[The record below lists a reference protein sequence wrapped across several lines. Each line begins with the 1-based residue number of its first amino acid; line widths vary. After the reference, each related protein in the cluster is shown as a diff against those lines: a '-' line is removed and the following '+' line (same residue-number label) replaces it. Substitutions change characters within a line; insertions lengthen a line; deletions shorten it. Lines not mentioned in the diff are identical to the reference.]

1 LGFNLGS
8 ILKTHLV
15 TLIELNTPYSAKKG
29 RKSKKVQKVRA
40 PRRHNHHP
48 EPQPCFAMSVV
59 DNFSDSSSCGGR
71 SSSKPEIL

>member
-29 RKSKKVQKVRA
+29 RERSKKVRA

-48 EPQPCFAMSVV
+48 ELQPCFAMSVV